1 MPKELPPFLK
11 VGTEW
16 IGLEMI
22 SEPDVVLTFK
32 GYAPIL
38 QVREISTG
46 SEYRF
51 YISAKS
57 LAKSLEELRRHNGG
71 VFKGIQFRVRKESMD
86 KMAKYEVDASAD
98 SQKRPERHIDTNDG
112 FQERRKSSAN
122 IKKKLED
129 VLLN

>member
-1 MPKELPPFLK
+1 MPKELPPSLK
-11 VGTEW
+11 VGTGW
-16 IGLEMI
+16 IELEII

-57 LAKSLEELRRHNGG
+57 LADPLEKLRKDNGDI
-71 VFKGIQFRVRKESMD
+71 FEGIQFRVRKESMD

-112 FQERRKSSAN
+112 FQERRKSSEN